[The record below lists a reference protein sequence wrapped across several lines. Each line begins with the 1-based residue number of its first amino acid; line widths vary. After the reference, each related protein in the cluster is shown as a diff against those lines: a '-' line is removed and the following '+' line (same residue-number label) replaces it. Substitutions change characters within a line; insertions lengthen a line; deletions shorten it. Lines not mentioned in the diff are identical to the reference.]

1 MKEQDVNQRTIWRG
15 LRRAVIYTITGSML
29 LGGGSLIQ
37 PMTGFAASGPT
48 TVEGEGNQSSGN
60 AGNATV
66 DTETGNSSTNSNV
79 NTNNS
84 TATSTDTTINEGT
97 TSSEMIRVAMFANL
111 DSRSPGHTNQVTL
124 SSASGLSF
132 QSRQAAGEIKLGST
146 QARFS
151 LDDYQVKVYESKDR
165 ASALTVLKR
174 VQALNTGRMI
184 QVTRR
189 GVTFYAVYAGGSAT
203 QAQATQTMQKLQGD
217 STLAGLIKGYTPRV
231 AGPHY
236 LQAGTYASVNEA
248 KAAQKLFLDADF
260 DAYVVSMES
269 GGKHYTSVWVGQAGS
284 AAELDTLSAQISKK
298 VSSVAVR
305 AVQSTGALIH
315 TLEDNGSG
323 TLAHYKIYGTQK
335 WAVKSSDPIQ
345 VTERSKRT
353 YRGLMEVGV
362 HKQELALVNEL
373 PLEQY
378 LYSVV
383 GSEVYTSWP
392 AETLKAQAVAARTFA
407 LYQNGK
413 FEIANVVDTTVS
425 QAYFGIEKEH
435 PNVIAAVDATAGEV
449 LLKNGKLIESIF
461 HSNAGG
467 ITADTSEV
475 WGGTSDWY
483 KVVTSP
489 DDVIQAS
496 KQNWYYV
503 VLPSGKVGYVREDV
517 VSKNGNKNSAG
528 FEIAYAKEN
537 DTNIRPIPAVQSTV
551 SPVAQVD
558 KGTQLVILDTV
569 PESSEYAWFRGP
581 YTGSEITNMITS
593 KTKTPLTGS
602 AYSLEVTD
610 RGPSGRVTEMKVNG
624 VEVVVS
630 YPDNFR
636 SAFGGLPSTLFDVE
650 SSSSYYV
657 VGADGKAVMMNGV
670 SGKSA
675 ISASSSTPQSLKDGT
690 IVMNGDG
697 EGRVLTATPSFTF
710 SGKGYG
716 HGIGLS
722 QWGAKG
728 LADQGYDYKQILQYY
743 YNNVDIVKR

>member
-1 MKEQDVNQRTIWRG
+1 M
-15 LRRAVIYTITGSML
+15 
-29 LGGGSLIQ
+29 
-37 PMTGFAASGPT
+37 
-48 TVEGEGNQSSGN
+48 
-60 AGNATV
+60 
-66 DTETGNSSTNSNV
+66 
-79 NTNNS
+79 
-84 TATSTDTTINEGT
+84 
-97 TSSEMIRVAMFANL
+97 
-111 DSRSPGHTNQVTL
+111 
-124 SSASGLSF
+124 
-132 QSRQAAGEIKLGST
+132 
-146 QARFS
+146 
-151 LDDYQVKVYESKDR
+151 
-165 ASALTVLKR
+165 
-174 VQALNTGRMI
+174 
-184 QVTRR
+184 
-189 GVTFYAVYAGGSAT
+189 
-203 QAQATQTMQKLQGD
+203 
-217 STLAGLIKGYTPRV
+217 
-231 AGPHY
+231 
-236 LQAGTYASVNEA
+236 
-248 KAAQKLFLDADF
+248 
-260 DAYVVSMES
+260 
-269 GGKHYTSVWVGQAGS
+269 
-284 AAELDTLSAQISKK
+284 
-298 VSSVAVR
+298 
-305 AVQSTGALIH
+305 
-315 TLEDNGSG
+315 
-323 TLAHYKIYGTQK
+323 
-335 WAVKSSDPIQ
+335 
-345 VTERSKRT
+345 
-353 YRGLMEVGV
+353 
-362 HKQELALVNEL
+362 
-373 PLEQY
+373 
-378 LYSVV
+378 
-383 GSEVYTSWP
+383 
-392 AETLKAQAVAARTFA
+392 
-407 LYQNGK
+407 
-413 FEIANVVDTTVS
+413 
-425 QAYFGIEKEH
+425 
-435 PNVIAAVDATAGEV
+435 
-449 LLKNGKLIESIF
+449 
-461 HSNAGG
+461 
-467 ITADTSEV
+467 
-475 WGGTSDWY
+475 
-483 KVVTSP
+483 
-489 DDVIQAS
+489 
-496 KQNWYYV
+496 
-503 VLPSGKVGYVREDV
+503 PSGKVGYVREDV